1 MLIDFN
7 ILSSKKMML
16 DFVIKSL
23 IIDSYRNMITSMK
36 IISFCEKIHKIICA
50 YNATIILSYLSIMI
64 LVRLRGKYKINLLRS
79 CNFMFMLIKLSNCFE
94 LNEGVLNYII
104 NVNMC
109 AI

>member
-1 MLIDFN
+1 
-7 ILSSKKMML
+7 ML

-36 IISFCEKIHKIICA
+36 IISLREKIHKTIRV
-50 YNATIILSYLSIMI
+50 YNATIVLSYLSIVI
-64 LVRLRGKYKINLLRS
+64 LVYLRDKCKINLLRS
-79 CNFMFMLIKLSNCFE
+79 RNFMFMLIKLSNCFE
-94 LNEGVLNYII
+94 LNEDVLNYII